1 MNKDHSKVR
10 AEARREGTKTLLEFH
25 AERATRNVSTAPS
38 AQWRQQ
44 RAEHGAACV
53 PFEADATEPSGRPVC
68 AARAVG
74 EAGARKAFRGLWHEA
89 PTVLSQAP
97 ERAPGV
103 VTRYMLAPRCR
114 IPSTIPNQKAITADA
129 AHNQLTHSTFRSQR
143 IERNTRVQFASTLCL
158 PRRRLVLATWLHT
171 TPAKVQTHQVCART
185 ARPQRRVSRMKTTRL
200 IR

>member
-25 AERATRNVSTAPS
+25 AERATRNVSPAPS

-97 ERAPGV
+97 ERAPV
-103 VTRYMLAPRCR
+103 WSQDICSHQDAESHRRYP
-114 IPSTIPNQKAITADA
+114 IKKPS
-129 AHNQLTHSTFRSQR
+129 QLM
-143 IERNTRVQFASTLCL
+143 
-158 PRRRLVLATWLHT
+158 LHT
-171 TPAKVQTHQVCART
+171 T
-185 ARPQRRVSRMKTTRL
+185 S
-200 IR
+200 